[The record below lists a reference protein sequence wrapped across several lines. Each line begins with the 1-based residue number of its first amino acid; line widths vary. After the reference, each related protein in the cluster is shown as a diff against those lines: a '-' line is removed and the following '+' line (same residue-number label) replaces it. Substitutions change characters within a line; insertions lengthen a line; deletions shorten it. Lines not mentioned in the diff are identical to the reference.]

1 MSSFS
6 NTGQD
11 QNLFS
16 LQLRPRNLFLPATL
30 ALVFLLKWKLDLQ
43 WWGLALIL
51 SALPIYYFALP
62 RVVARKQREFEREV
76 LRLLQQGRKSEL
88 LEAYRRQR
96 LLRLLAPGGQV
107 QKQLGFIY
115 SEIGDFDR
123 ARACYARAARQ
134 ASAGDRLG
142 ILSGLA
148 QARYRSGEFEG
159 AEAVYRELLRRG
171 QQLPE
176 VMSGLAH
183 CLVLQERDLGEALRH
198 AKSAVQSVSGG
209 PLEAATRMT
218 LAEVLLARGKPGKA
232 RRELADVKVPEG
244 DRWLEARYS
253 WISALLAV
261 SDGDVAEAAELFEEV
276 TSLDEKGGLGDLAR
290 DRLAELGDE
299 ADDEEEIRIAG

>member
-1 MSSFS
+1 MTSSS
-6 NTGQD
+6 TGQER
-11 QNLFS
+11 NFFS

-30 ALVFLLKWKLDLQ
+30 VLVFLLKWKFDLQ

-51 SALPIYYFALP
+51 SALPIYYFVLP
-62 RVVARKQREFEREV
+62 KIVAKKQRDFEREV

-88 LEAYRRQR
+88 LAAYRRQH

-148 QARYRSGEFEG
+148 HSRYRSGDYEG

-176 VMSGLAH
+176 VMGGLAH

-198 AKSAVQSVSGG
+198 AKGAAGAASGG
-209 PLEAATRMT
+209 PLEVAARMT
-218 LAEVLLARGKPGKA
+218 LAEVLMARGKPGKA
-232 RRELADVKVPEG
+232 RRELESVELPDG
-244 DRWLEARYS
+244 DRWLDARHS
-253 WISALLAV
+253 WVSALLAV

-276 TSLDEKGGLGDLAR
+276 TNLDENGGLADLAR
-290 DRLAELGDE
+290 DRLAEL
-299 ADDEEEIRIAG
+299 DDEDVEDDDMRWAG

>member
-1 MSSFS
+1 M
-6 NTGQD
+6 
-11 QNLFS
+11 
-16 LQLRPRNLFLPATL
+16 TL
-30 ALVFLLKWKLDLQ
+30 VLVFLLKWKFDLQ

-96 LLRLLAPGGQV
+96 LLRLLASGGQV

-115 SEIGDFDR
+115 AEIGDFDR

-148 QARYRSGEFEG
+148 QARYRSGEYEG

-176 VMSGLAH
+176 VMAGLAH
-183 CLVLQERDLGEALRH
+183 CLVLLERDLGEAFRH
-198 AKSAVQSVSGG
+198 AKSAVSSASGG
-209 PLEAATRMT
+209 PLEAVTHMT

-232 RRELADVKVPEG
+232 RRELEAVEVPKG
-244 DRWLEARYS
+244 DRWLEARHS
-253 WISALLAV
+253 WVAALLAV
-261 SDGDVAEAAELFEEV
+261 SDGDLAEAAELFEEV
-276 TSLDEKGGLGDLAR
+276 TNLDEKGGLGDLAR
-290 DRLAELGDE
+290 DRLAEL
-299 ADDEEEIRIAG
+299 DEEEDDDEIRIAG